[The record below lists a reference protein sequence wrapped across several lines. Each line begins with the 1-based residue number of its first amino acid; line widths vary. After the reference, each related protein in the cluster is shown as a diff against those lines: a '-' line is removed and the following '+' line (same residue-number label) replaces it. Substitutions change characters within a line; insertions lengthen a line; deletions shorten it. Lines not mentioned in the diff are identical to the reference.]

1 MRRSEIEPSSIG
13 RAPEQV
19 GFTSDRCSD
28 QFRSTF
34 RLQGAPGACAARR
47 TFGELLIDLEED
59 NAARAVVFGLLAEM
73 ER

>member
-1 MRRSEIEPSSIG
+1 LVSP
-13 RAPEQV
+13 
-19 GFTSDRCSD
+19 SDRCSD
-28 QFRSTF
+28 QFRGTF